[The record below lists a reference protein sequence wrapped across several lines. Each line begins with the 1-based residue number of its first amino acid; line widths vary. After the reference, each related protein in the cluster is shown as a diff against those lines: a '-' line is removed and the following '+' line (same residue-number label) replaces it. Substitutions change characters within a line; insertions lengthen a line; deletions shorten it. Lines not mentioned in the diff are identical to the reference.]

1 MGLFQ
6 KVTITFQEFFL
17 FWVPMSI
24 YLERLEGK
32 IRLDILLGQKSLKQ
46 QCTQKE
52 FDLISLEYGS

>member
-17 FWVPMSI
+17 FCFE